1 MIKYKDTRWMYLV
14 IPYNA
19 STGPLS
25 TLITLQILS
34 LGGNAINVAYAI
46 SLSNAVLIPASIIW
60 GFMADRMDR
69 KRQILISL
77 AGTSIPLMVMPF
89 MNSISLI
96 TLNYAFITFMS
107 TASTTPFNLLIME
120 SAEKKHW
127 GSLFSKYSFFSSI
140 GVLLGLIISTFLV
153 LFLRI
158 DHIEEILGFVVLAT
172 LIIGIRILPRPI
184 ITFERTAILH
194 HKESF
199 LVRMKHLPMMFL
211 HLPNFHHFKMF
222 SPKRLFKKPIN
233 YIPLLY
239 LGIVLFYI
247 SSGIFNTVYPA
258 GLYVKGL
265 DKSEVLAVISVGM
278 IFQILGFRLSS
289 NLLERK
295 DERNL
300 AYLSLIL
307 RGSSYIILGIF
318 AQLFLGIPILISG
331 LIFYPL
337 AAGIAYAIFYS
348 SSTTLIFKIVGER
361 RQGTG
366 LGVYSTVVGISLF
379 AGSLISGYITHYISY
394 GIDFIIAGA
403 LLLIS
408 SWIFRYLEEG

>member
-34 LGGNAINVAYAI
+34 LGGNAIDVAYAI

-69 KRQILISL
+69 KKQILISF
-77 AGTSIPLMVMPF
+77 AGVSIPLIMMPF
-89 MNSISLI
+89 MRNVTLI
-96 TLNYAFITFMS
+96 TLNYTLITFMS
-107 TASTTPFNLLIME
+107 TASTTPFNLLVME

-127 GSLFSKYSFFSSI
+127 GSLFSRFSLFSSI
-140 GVLLGLIISTFLV
+140 GVLLGLIVSTFLV
-153 LFLRI
+153 ILLRI
-158 DHIEEILGFVVLAT
+158 DQIEEILGFSVLVT
-172 LIIGIRILPRPI
+172 LIASIKILPNPI
-184 ITFERTAILH
+184 ITFERAAIIH

-199 LVRMKHLPMMFL
+199 LTRMRHLPMMFL
-211 HLPNFHHFKMF
+211 HLPNIHHFKMF
-222 SPKRLFKKPIN
+222 SMARLFRKPIN

-265 DKSEVLAVISVGM
+265 NKSEVLAVISVGM
-278 IFQILGFRLSS
+278 VFQILGFRISS
-289 NLLERK
+289 TLLENK
-295 DERNL
+295 DEKVL
-300 AYLSLIL
+300 AHISLIL
-307 RGSSYIILGIF
+307 RGMSYIILGIF

-379 AGSLISGYITHYISY
+379 VGSLLSGYITHYISY
-394 GIDFIIAGA
+394 GIDFIIAGIM
-403 LLLIS
+403 LLTA